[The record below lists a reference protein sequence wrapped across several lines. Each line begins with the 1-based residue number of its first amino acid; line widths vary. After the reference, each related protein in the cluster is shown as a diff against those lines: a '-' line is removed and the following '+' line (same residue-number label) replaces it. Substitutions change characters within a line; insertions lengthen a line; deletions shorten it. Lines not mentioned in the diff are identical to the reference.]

1 MKIKPERIKEIL
13 SKFKNQKIIVLGDL
27 MLDEFIYGRVIRISP
42 EAPVPV
48 LEVTKEVRYP
58 GGAANVARNLRALG
72 AQVDIIGQVG
82 KDNQASQLQELLQ
95 NEGIGISGVITNPS
109 SRTIVKTRVIARQ
122 QQMVR
127 VDREHRERL
136 QVQIADKAISEFKS
150 KIKESQ
156 AVIIEDYGKGFVTQ
170 MLVDRVSNLVSTQKK
185 ILAVDP
191 NPYNPLFWH
200 EPTVVKPN
208 RLEAFAASG
217 IVFSEPVE
225 PLEKDTALDRV
236 GKILL
241 EKWRPEQLLVT
252 LGDQGMALFQ
262 RNKSM
267 YHTPTHA
274 QEVFDVTGAGD
285 TVISA
290 YTLALSA
297 GATPVEASEIANHA
311 AGIVVEK
318 VGTAVANQQEILESF
333 KKNG

>member
-1 MKIKPERIKEIL
+1 MKMKSERAKEIL

-48 LEVTKEVRYP
+48 VEVTKEVRYP
-58 GGAANVARNLRALG
+58 GGASNVARNLRAMG
-72 AQVDIIGQVG
+72 CQVDIIGQVG
-82 KDNQASQLQELLQ
+82 KDIYASQLQELLQ
-95 NEGIGISGVITNPS
+95 NEGVGISGVITNPNT
-109 SRTIVKTRVIARQ
+109 RTVVKTRIIARH

-136 QVQIADKAISEFKS
+136 QVQIADKAIAEFKS
-150 KIKESQ
+150 KIKEAD

-170 MLVDRVSNLVSTQKK
+170 MLVDRVSNLVTTQKK

-191 NPYNPLFWH
+191 NPYNPLYWH

-217 IVFSEPVE
+217 IVYSEPVD
-225 PLEKDTALDRV
+225 PVEKDTALDRV

-241 EKWRPEQLLVT
+241 EKWRPQHLLIT

-262 RNKSM
+262 RNKPL
-267 YHTPTHA
+267 YHTPTKA

-285 TVISA
+285 TVIA
-290 YTLALSA
+290 TYTLALST
-297 GATPVEASEIANHA
+297 GATPTEAAEIANHA
-311 AGIVVEK
+311 AGLVVGK
-318 VGTAVANQQEILESF
+318 LGTAVTNQTEILESF